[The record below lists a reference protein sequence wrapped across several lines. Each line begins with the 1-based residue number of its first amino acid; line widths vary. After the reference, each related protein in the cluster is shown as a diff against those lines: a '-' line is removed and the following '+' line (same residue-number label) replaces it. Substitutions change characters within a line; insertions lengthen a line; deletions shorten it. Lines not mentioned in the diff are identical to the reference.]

1 MFLDLDYYRDLI
13 DVVITFK
20 HCNKYDLHEI
30 LVLLPARGGLIHTVD
45 QRAPDN
51 DSDMIE
57 LIYQEY

>member
-1 MFLDLDYYRDLI
+1 MFDLDYYKDLI

-20 HCNKYDLHEI
+20 HCNKYDLDEI

-45 QRAPDN
+45 QRAPN
-51 DSDMIE
+51 DDIQMIQ